1 MKFIG
6 NIHLKI
12 LLLYIWFHKIFNL
25 EEKKEFFNKLSWI
38 GEITEKT
45 DDVKKYEITI
55 KDMNSLNNLKVLIK
69 GLNKTLNHYVLSF
82 YQNDSSFTKR
92 YQLFQSYNNEIEMWL
107 SNNEFY
113 DKFYRN
119 SSEKIFLFRNYSKNN
134 FWD

>member
-1 MKFIG
+1 MKY
-6 NIHLKI
+6 K
-12 LLLYIWFHKIFNL
+12 
-25 EEKKEFFNKLSWI
+25 
-38 GEITEKT
+38 
-45 DDVKKYEITI
+45 ITI
-55 KDMNSLNNLKVLIK
+55 KDIKSVNNLKELIK
-69 GLNKTLNHYVLSF
+69 GYNKTLNHYVLSF